1 MDELFAHPQARA
13 ALAQARGASGR
24 TLRGGK
30 SPEGDGRAA
39 ESGKSAPQ
47 AFSIAGPKRQSVPLV
62 FASPHSGR
70 DYPADFVARSRLD
83 PASLRR
89 SEDCFVD
96 QLYSFAPRLTGEESG
111 APLLCALF
119 PRAYVDPNRE
129 PYELDPAMFEDSLP
143 EYVNTR
149 SPRVAAGLGTV
160 ARVVAGGAEIYRG
173 KLTFEEVRRRIELT
187 YWPYHEALRGLL
199 QQTRESFGGCLL
211 LDCHSMPSGVA
222 ATVAPNANANV
233 NGGANGG
240 ANGNGGGK
248 RSSSMAGPAF
258 VLGDCHGSACDRRIV
273 EAAESFLKG
282 AGYRVA
288 RNQPYAGGFITRH
301 YGRPGEA
308 IHALQIEINRALY
321 MNERRLEPNDGFKAL
336 QDDLKALSANL
347 AEVCGSL
354 FSK

>member
-13 ALAQARGASGR
+13 ALAQARGATGE
-24 TLRGGK
+24 TLRAGK
-30 SPEGDGRAA
+30 AHEGDGRAA
-39 ESGKSAPQ
+39 ESGQSGRQ
-47 AFSIAGPKRQSVPLV
+47 AFSIAEPKRQSVPLV

-83 PASLRR
+83 PAGLRR

-96 QLYSFAPRLTGEESG
+96 QLYSFAPRLTGAESG

-129 PYELDPAMFEDSLP
+129 PYELDPAMFEESLP

-222 ATVAPNANANV
+222 ATVASNEM
-233 NGGANGG
+233 
-240 ANGNGGGK
+240 GK
-248 RSSSMAGPAF
+248 RNSGMPASGASGPAF